1 MKVAL
6 VCPYDF
12 CHPGGVAYHVRE
24 LERQLTRM
32 GHEVKV
38 IAPASSVVNEL
49 GDRFIPIGKPR
60 PIPASGSISRITISL
75 RLASSIKKVLAR
87 EKFDIIHLHEPF
99 MPMLCSAVLRFSDTV
114 NIGTF
119 HACQGKPGYGFGRP
133 ISTFMLKRRA
143 RKLHAKIAVSRVAL
157 EFASKHVNGHYDIIP
172 NGIDQERFSRDV
184 APVDS
189 FRDGK
194 RNILFVGRLEKR
206 KGVNYLLRA
215 YQQVKSEI
223 PDSRLII
230 VGPGTRLRKK
240 YEKWVR
246 KNDLSDVAFV
256 GQVSYD
262 DLPRYYK
269 TADVCCFSAT
279 GQESFGIVLLE
290 AMAAGKPVV
299 ASNIDGYATVLTHGV
314 EGLLVPPKDEQ
325 ALARAL
331 IALLKDSRLQ
341 QQMGERGRLKAAE
354 YSWERIARKVVGCYQ
369 RVLSERRG
377 SERLSQT
384 EASLAPAEEK
394 LLLL

>member
-1 MKVAL
+1 M
-6 VCPYDF
+6 
-12 CHPGGVAYHVRE
+12 
-24 LERQLTRM
+24 
-32 GHEVKV
+32 
-38 IAPASSVVNEL
+38 
-49 GDRFIPIGKPR
+49 
-60 PIPASGSISRITISL
+60 
-75 RLASSIKKVLAR
+75 
-87 EKFDIIHLHEPF
+87 
-99 MPMLCSAVLRFSDTV
+99 
-114 NIGTF
+114 
-119 HACQGKPGYGFGRP
+119 
-133 ISTFMLKRRA
+133 
-143 RKLHAKIAVSRVAL
+143 
-157 EFASKHVNGHYDIIP
+157 
-172 NGIDQERFSRDV
+172 
-184 APVDS
+184 
-189 FRDGK
+189 
-194 RNILFVGRLEKR
+194 
-206 KGVNYLLRA
+206 
-215 YQQVKSEI
+215 
-223 PDSRLII
+223 
-230 VGPGTRLRKK
+230 
-240 YEKWVR
+240 
-246 KNDLSDVAFV
+246 AFV